1 MVAWKIVQLLFNASA
16 GNKFLTYYLHK
27 FYLMFIKLQLLTG
40 EKNVQ
45 YLTKFSLNTT
55 LPLGKQ
61 IQIDEPELLMQASGF
76 FTPFL
81 RSEKQENFTFLPIWQ
96 NAGLFLLASLSP
108 SHNIVTHKVN
118 SKS

>member
-1 MVAWKIVQLLFNASA
+1 MQEK
-16 GNKFLTYYLHK
+16 
-27 FYLMFIKLQLLTG
+27 
-40 EKNVQ
+40 KNVQ

-96 NAGLFLLASLSP
+96 NAGLFLLASLSKP
-108 SHNIVTHKVN
+108 QHRNSQSEFKVLNISAVLHLVLVILTSEAKII
-118 SKS
+118 